1 LRPLPLV
8 AAPLVHANG
17 ERLRATAPID
27 LTAPC
32 GRGSVAGGLREFANK
47 YAAAPEQSRGVTR
60 LSFVTR
66 RKLQWSAS
74 FWEATRIALDSLRK
88 NKLRS
93 FLTLLGIILATTTLI
108 AVTALIHGM
117 DRYIA
122 DKVSNMGADGFRIV
136 RMAWFGEWDPKKFF
150 EMDKRNPQI
159 RVDEYAFIKEKA
171 TLLKDIGM
179 MTQRTARVAYKGNSV
194 EGVTVNGI
202 TDNIPA
208 INNVQVGIG
217 RGITYDEV
225 RRHMPVAFIGNDIF
239 TRFFD
244 GRDPLG
250 KTITIEG
257 DPYEVVGVAQA
268 LGSVFGQSQDNFVMI
283 PVESYFKT
291 YGARNGIRLVAKAID
306 QQRLVEAQ
314 DEVRVLLRS
323 YRHLGPAQDDN
334 FVIFASETF
343 VTLWQQL
350 TKTISAMAVGVVSVF
365 MVVGGIVIMNI
376 MLAVVTERT
385 REIGIRKSLGARRRD
400 ILNQYLVESAVLAG
414 AGGLIGVGTAWLI
427 AVVVRSFT
435 SMPMSLPPSSIAI
448 GVGLSSVVG
457 LFFGIYPARKAS
469 KLDPIEALRAER

>member
-1 LRPLPLV
+1 VV
-8 AAPLVHANG
+8 A
-17 ERLRATAPID
+17 RL
-27 LTAPC
+27 
-32 GRGSVAGGLREFANK
+32 N
-47 YAAAPEQSRGVTR
+47 
-60 LSFVTR
+60 FVPR

-74 FWEATRIALDSLRK
+74 LWEATRIALDSLRK

-117 DRYIA
+117 NQYIA

-179 MTQRTARVAYKGNSV
+179 MTARQARVASKGKSV

-208 INNVQVGIG
+208 ITNVQVGIG

-239 TRFFD
+239 TRFFE
-244 GRDPLG
+244 GQDPLG
-250 KTITIEG
+250 KTIAIEG

-291 YGARNGIRLVAKAID
+291 YGARMGIRLVAKAID
-306 QQRLVEAQ
+306 QQHLVQAQ
-314 DEVRVLLRS
+314 DEARVLLRS

-334 FVIFASETF
+334 FVVFASETF
-343 VTLWQQL
+343 VTLWEQL
-350 TKTISAMAVGVVSVF
+350 TKTIAAMAVGVVSVF

-427 AVVVRSFT
+427 AVAVRTFT
-435 SMPMSLPPSSIAI
+435 SMPMSLPASSIAI